1 MHVALATGGEGV
13 NWGQPYHALTAL
25 IIRKNKKH
33 KKVLTIFIQHDIM
46 LSINKK
52 ENEIM
57 KASEI
62 IKEAMKTNGW
72 SQKTLAKQAGY
83 IDKDGEGMQ
92 TAVSNRIN
100 GNTMRVDTFVKFLN
114 TMGYELIVKSTNP
127 NTNKNEWKV
136 SE

>member
-1 MHVALATGGEGV
+1 M
-13 NWGQPYHALTAL
+13 
-25 IIRKNKKH
+25 
-33 KKVLTIFIQHDIM
+33 LTILKQHDTM
-46 LSINKK
+46 LLMKQK
-52 ENEIM
+52 ESMKM
-57 KASEI
+57 KASDI
-62 IKEAMKTNGW
+62 IREAMKTNGW

-114 TMGYELIVKSTNP
+114 TMGYELVVKSTNP